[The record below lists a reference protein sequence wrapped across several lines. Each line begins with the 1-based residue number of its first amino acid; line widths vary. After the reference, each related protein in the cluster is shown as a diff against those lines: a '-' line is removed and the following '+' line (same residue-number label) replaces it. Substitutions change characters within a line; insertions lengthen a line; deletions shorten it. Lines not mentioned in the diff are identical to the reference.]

1 MDTSQSQSILS
12 VCNRFEKEASRKQIA
27 SIVYEALF
35 KEWWWGGVR
44 AGCS

>member
-1 MDTSQSQSILS
+1 MDTSQSQSIVS

-27 SIVYEALF
+27 STVYE
-35 KEWWWGGVR
+35 EWWWGRVR